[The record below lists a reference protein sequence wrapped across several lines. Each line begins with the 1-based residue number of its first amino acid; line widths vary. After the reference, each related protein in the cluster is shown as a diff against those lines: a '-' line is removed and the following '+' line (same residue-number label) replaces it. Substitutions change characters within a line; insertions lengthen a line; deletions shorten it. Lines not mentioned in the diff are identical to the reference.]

1 MGILN
6 LTPDSFSDG
15 GKFNKRNKAIKHIS
29 KMINS
34 GADIIDIGGESTRP
48 GSKTIKVSNE
58 WDRIKDIIKI
68 FKKNIKKYLF
78 IIRHKKVRFNG

>member
-15 GKFNKRNKAIKHIS
+15 GKFNTKKKSFSHIKEMIS
-29 KMINS
+29 S

-48 GSKTIKVSNE
+48 GSKTINPNLELK
-58 WDRIKDIIKI
+58 RIKYVLKK
-68 FKKNIKKYLF
+68 FKKKI
-78 IIRHKKVRFNG
+78 